1 MSQPDSNQLQFIRE
15 ELLKGVQ
22 KIYAEQR
29 SIAANRI
36 YGRRATGAKPPTG
49 NLMRCLSASDAS
61 TSTGMLGVYSTLN
74 YPVYIRFLDMKR
86 NGNLKIY
93 NRPIWGIM
101 YKEVFSN
108 IRYGFGEWLK
118 EYVKRNIE
126 ESYNKKNN

>member
-1 MSQPDSNQLQFIRE
+1 MEQPDSNQLQFIRE
-15 ELLKGVQ
+15 ELQNGVT

-29 SIAANRI
+29 RIAANRI
-36 YGRRATGAKPPTG
+36 YGRRATGARPPSG
-49 NLMRCLSASDAS
+49 NLMRRLSSADMS
-61 TSTGMLGVYSTLN
+61 TSTGALGVYSTIN